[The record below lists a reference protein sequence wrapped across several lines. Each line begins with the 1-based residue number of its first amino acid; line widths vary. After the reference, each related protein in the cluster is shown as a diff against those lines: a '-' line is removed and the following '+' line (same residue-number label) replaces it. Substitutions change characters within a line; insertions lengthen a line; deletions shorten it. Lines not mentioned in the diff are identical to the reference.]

1 MGIDAR
7 VRRNDRGCCS
17 RDLGGRAR
25 RRGRPAPRAHEG
37 RPAGGEVG
45 RAQARRSGRGLR
57 PEGTVEGRGAPE
69 GARCGGLGEEDL
81 TITGDAASPDFR
93 FAQGPVFI
101 TVGSTAQVYRTLADA
116 NASWRRGASM
126 KTATCLADIVRLSAE
141 PGQNIKGRV
150 GEADPF
156 PAVSPKSTAYRLVL
170 SVGVGNGPRLPAYV
184 DAVILQHGR
193 IQTGLV
199 FTSIGQPVGE
209 VDRVALAT
217 VVAARMAKANGPN
230 GPVA

>member
-1 MGIDAR
+1 MRAFVLVVSIAALATSTVAHAADGDP
-7 VRRNDRGCCS
+7 RRAFTKGGQQAAKSVVLKRG
-17 RDLGGRAR
+17 DLGAGFVAKAR
-25 RRGRPAPRAHEG
+25 SKDEG
-37 RPAGGEVG
+37 LPK
-45 RAQARRSGRGLR
+45 
-57 PEGTVEGRGAPE
+57 

-116 NASWRRGASM
+116 KASWRRGSSS

-141 PGQNIKGRV
+141 PGQNIRV
-150 GEADPF
+150 VSARRIPF
-156 PAVSPKSTAYRLVL
+156 PAVSPKATAYRLVL
-170 SVGVGNGPRLPAYV
+170 SVSAGNGPRVPAYV
-184 DAVILQHGR
+184 DAVILQQGR
-193 IQTGLV
+193 IQTALV

-209 VDRVALAT
+209 VDRVALAS
-217 VVAARMAKANGPN
+217 VVAARMAKANRPN

>member
-1 MGIDAR
+1 MRAFVLTIAIAAFATSAVAHAAEGDP
-7 VRRNDRGCCS
+7 RRAITKGGQQAAKSVVLKRG
-17 RDLGGRAR
+17 DLGAGFVAK
-25 RRGRPAPRAHEG
+25 PRSKDEG
-37 RPAGGEVG
+37 
-45 RAQARRSGRGLR
+45 L
-57 PEGTVEGRGAPE
+57 PE

-93 FAQGPVFI
+93 FAQGAVFV
-101 TVGSTAQVYRTLADA
+101 TVGSTATVYRTLADA
-116 NASWRRGASM
+116 NSSWRRGASS

-141 PGQNIKGRV
+141 PGQKITVVSAKRI
-150 GEADPF
+150 PF
-156 PAVSPKSTAYRLVL
+156 PAVSPKATAYRLVL
-170 SVGVGNGPRLPAYV
+170 SVGAGNGPRVPAYV

-209 VDRVALAT
+209 VDRVALAS
-217 VVAARMAKANGPN
+217 VVAARMAKANDPR